1 MLHMANCRKLVPLLH
16 KEEVLVQWSVKAT
29 SDVNSRVSGKVVG
42 VNEELNSSPG
52 LVSHLISHM
61 HIKVG

>member
-1 MLHMANCRKLVPLLH
+1 MPLLH

-29 SDVNSRVSGKVVG
+29 SDVDSRVSGKVVG